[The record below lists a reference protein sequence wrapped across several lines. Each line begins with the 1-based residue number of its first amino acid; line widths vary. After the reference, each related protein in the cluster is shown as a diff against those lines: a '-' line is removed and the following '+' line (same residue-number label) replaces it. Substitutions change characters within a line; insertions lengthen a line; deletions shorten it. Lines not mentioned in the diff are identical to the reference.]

1 MGELDRFSFGLRR
14 SHVRRDA
21 WTHTV
26 ARARVTMASSY
37 ATVIER
43 ERDSGEAEEDV
54 DVDVDVAARAS
65 CGGGDARGVAR
76 VAELVR
82 GKIRVFR
89 CAARE
94 DGADG
99 SDEAMARS
107 NEVCVLGVP
116 SAIGVADFCRF
127 AAAAMERAKRVRVV
141 TRSSDVVAASAD
153 AANVA
158 DAADVA
164 DDERGRNSRMTY
176 DVVLTFVDRDAAGV
190 FVSNYNGRRYSS
202 ASPEACVALYVDSVE
217 YDVDAIDRDNAT
229 EIPSCPVCLDRLDE
243 EVSGIV
249 TTICNHSFHADCL
262 SGWADASCP
271 VCRYS
276 HSPEPNVVCGKCG
289 KDHDLWVC
297 LICGEVACGRYAG
310 ACAVDHWRSTNH
322 CYSLEVGT
330 QRVWDYVSDGFVHRL
345 IQSKSGLVELS
356 PRVDRRN
363 SAASAAES
371 DGSCCSNHRR
381 ELDVSDL
388 DPALE
393 EALVSSKLDAIASE
407 YDLLLT
413 SQLESQR
420 KYFEALLQTANDGR
434 EGVISQ
440 QDEENRNAAVLSRAM
455 SDAKEAKR
463 ALKVAQKTNN
473 AHEKTIAELKN
484 ELEHMR
490 VLSDG
495 LADNVK
501 AVRHELE
508 RVQKRRDIELALKD
522 ARIKELEDETRDL
535 MLFLD
540 TQAKL
545 ETNEALAEE
554 IAGGTVVGVNAD
566 SPNAHDD
573 KPSRDSTHARLQA
586 KIKTRSPR

>member
-1 MGELDRFSFGLRR
+1 
-14 SHVRRDA
+14 
-21 WTHTV
+21 
-26 ARARVTMASSY
+26 
-37 ATVIER
+37 
-43 ERDSGEAEEDV
+43 
-54 DVDVDVAARAS
+54 
-65 CGGGDARGVAR
+65 
-76 VAELVR
+76 
-82 GKIRVFR
+82 
-89 CAARE
+89 
-94 DGADG
+94 
-99 SDEAMARS
+99 
-107 NEVCVLGVP
+107 
-116 SAIGVADFCRF
+116 
-127 AAAAMERAKRVRVV
+127 
-141 TRSSDVVAASAD
+141 
-153 AANVA
+153 
-158 DAADVA
+158 
-164 DDERGRNSRMTY
+164 
-176 DVVLTFVDRDAAGV
+176 
-190 FVSNYNGRRYSS
+190 
-202 ASPEACVALYVDSVE
+202 
-217 YDVDAIDRDNAT
+217 
-229 EIPSCPVCLDRLDE
+229 
-243 EVSGIV
+243 
-249 TTICNHSFHADCL
+249 
-262 SGWADASCP
+262 
-271 VCRYS
+271 
-276 HSPEPNVVCGKCG
+276 
-289 KDHDLWVC
+289 
-297 LICGEVACGRYAG
+297 
-310 ACAVDHWRSTNH
+310 VDHWRSTNH

>member
-1 MGELDRFSFGLRR
+1 MREIDRGMRR
-14 SHVRRDA
+14 CRSRHIA
-21 WTHTV
+21 SSL
-26 ARARVTMASSY
+26 ASSMASY

-43 ERDSGEAEEDV
+43 DAREKEEGEEGEDV
-54 DVDVDVAARAS
+54 DITARVFDGDDDGRARR
-65 CGGGDARGVAR
+65 CGGGDDGVPR

-89 CAARE
+89 RAALGGG
-94 DGADG
+94 DGGDA
-99 SDEAMARS
+99 SPARS

-141 TRSSDVVAASAD
+141 SSSSDVVAASA

-158 DAADVA
+158 DVA
-164 DDERGRNSRMTY
+164 DDGGRRNSRMTY
-176 DVVLTFVDRDAAGV
+176 DVVLTFVDCDAAGV

-243 EVSGIV
+243 DVSGIV

-356 PRVDRRN
+356 PRADRRN

-420 KYFEALLQTANDGR
+420 KYFEALLQAANDGR

-455 SDAKEAKR
+455 SEAKEAKR

-473 AHEKTIAELKN
+473 AHEKTIAELRN

-495 LADNVK
+495 LSDNVK

-586 KIKTRSPR
+586 KLKTRSPR